1 MNLCACKDLS
11 NIELLNVQTVTAV
24 TVMINS
30 AMRTSSLFDVRWPAD
45 HSIEASPIARRSL
58 VSGSDVKRERSESRS
73 DAEGALDS
81 RTGDQILQKWGG
93 RAPDSALI
101 GVGDNRH
108 IAVDALVERPAIGVQ
123 VSLDRHLAR
132 RTPPASS
139 ALVAGRGGCSLIAG
153 RLGRCSSS
161 AR

>member
-81 RTGDQILQKWGG
+81 RTGDQILQKRGG

-108 IAVDALVERPAIGVQ
+108 IAVGASLFWLRAIMPV
-123 VSLDRHLAR
+123 R
-132 RTPPASS
+132 RT
-139 ALVAGRGGCSLIAG
+139 LISCTP
-153 RLGRCSSS
+153 RTPHRVHQV
-161 AR
+161 